1 MHIHTLTLT
10 WAYILTRVCICMPHG
25 SCVSGPTVCH
35 SCLPFNIFPPCF
47 TGFCF
52 RFRAFLHVC
61 STCQPRQ
68 QISTINTCST
78 LCVYTCIYMYKNYMC
93 IYTAPTHDI
102 CCIHSTIHSAI
113 YHNTRKALL
122 VLCTC
127 RRQSGNL
134 IKFCSWLRL
143 FVLRCPFFLYS
154 LPP

>member
-10 WAYILTRVCICMPHG
+10 YWAYILTRVCICMPHG

-78 LCVYTCIYMYKNYMC
+78 LCLYTCIC
-93 IYTAPTHDI
+93 THTRTICVYTLLSRMT
-102 CCIHSTIHSAI
+102 SAAFTLQFTQRFI
-113 YHNTRKALL
+113 TTREKHYSYYALAEDSP
-122 VLCTC
+122 V
-127 RRQSGNL
+127 
-134 IKFCSWLRL
+134 I
-143 FVLRCPFFLYS
+143 
-154 LPP
+154 